1 MASTRTD
8 DDYIDLA
15 EQDRHWQM
23 VRASA
28 RIEGIVLD
36 YRDDILSGKHTL
48 GEITVD
54 QWVNAIVSDYPNA
67 VQAS

>member
-1 MASTRTD
+1 MASMRTD

>member
-1 MASTRTD
+1 MAAIRTD

-28 RIEGIVLD
+28 RLEGIVLD

>member
-1 MASTRTD
+1 MAAIRTD

-28 RIEGIVLD
+28 RLEGIVLD

-48 GEITVD
+48 GEITID
-54 QWVNAIVSDYPNA
+54 QWVTAIVSDYPNA